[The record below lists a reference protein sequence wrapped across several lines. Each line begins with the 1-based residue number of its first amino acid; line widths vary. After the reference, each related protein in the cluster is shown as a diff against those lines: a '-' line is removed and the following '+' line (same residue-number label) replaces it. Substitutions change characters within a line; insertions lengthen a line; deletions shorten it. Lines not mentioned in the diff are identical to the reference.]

1 MNGAKTNFKYT
12 YGLSFPGLITES
24 SETEPFDFRQVVK
37 PVADLMKASCANNEG
52 KVLYD
57 HYHLGRLARHG
68 LDEYLP
74 EEYRLCE
81 LVVVFLCKDYAERTW
96 CTLEWKT
103 IKELVKDPDQ
113 RHRVMFLWRGERDNE
128 VLNLLELDW
137 CRDGFLLIDELEPMQ
152 IWDEVHK
159 RYMHDQED
167 LKLFAKHQYSNPSV
181 IFPSVAAAIGLPST
195 AFNSADTIRKPF
207 QRLALILLSPQYQ
220 QVLYGYAEE
229 DRYALYC
236 YVRSNAHEVYEPF
249 DLGVECQFIDIANSK
264 RDWAVVAQALAAWAN
279 ESSRC
284 GPMPMAELFLPCEL
298 LHELV
303 ESDFLNVKCYPDSGD
318 EFLKP
323 ISLASLCPLVVRP
336 LDRYLHP
343 ALLKNIVYLQRKY
356 DALSAGKG
364 KWIHGADALSD
375 ALIARRD
382 IPEDVAIRMLSD
394 LPPVSNNMVDWLKT
408 MIGSMVPVAL
418 WWSVPGNDG
427 WETHLLSYKSVCET
441 RSLLEIGPAGEV
453 TMLSSDLDHL
463 ALQRKR
469 LHHKPHARSLLL
481 MIDNPDL
488 VPDLLA
494 SPPASGSSTPSYSVR
509 SMS

>member
-1 MNGAKTNFKYT
+1 VQNKLQLNRNAF
-12 YGLSFPGLITES
+12 
-24 SETEPFDFRQVVK
+24 
-37 PVADLMKASCANNEG
+37 
-52 KVLYD
+52 
-57 HYHLGRLARHG
+57 LAVS
-68 LDEYLP
+68 P
-74 EEYRLCE
+74 
-81 LVVVFLCKDYAERTW
+81 
-96 CTLEWKT
+96 
-103 IKELVKDPDQ
+103 
-113 RHRVMFLWRGERDNE
+113 
-128 VLNLLELDW
+128 
-137 CRDGFLLIDELEPMQ
+137 
-152 IWDEVHK
+152 
-159 RYMHDQED
+159 
-167 LKLFAKHQYSNPSV
+167 
-181 IFPSVAAAIGLPST
+181 VAAAIGLPST
-195 AFNSADTIRKPF
+195 AFKSADTIRKPF

-220 QVLYGYAEE
+220 QALYGYAEE
-229 DRYALYC
+229 DRYALNC
-236 YVRSNAHEVYEPF
+236 YVRSNACEVYEPF
-249 DLGVECQFIDIANSK
+249 DLGVDCQFIDISNSK

-336 LDRYLHP
+336 LDRYLRP

-356 DALSAGKG
+356 EALSAGKG
-364 KWIHGADALSD
+364 KWIHGADAALPD

-382 IPEDVAIRMLSD
+382 IPEDVAIRMVSE
-394 LPPVSNNMVDWLKT
+394 LPPVSDNMVYWLKT
-408 MIGSMVPVAL
+408 MIGSMVPVAI

-427 WETHLLSYKSVCET
+427 LETHLLSYKSVCET

-453 TMLSSDLDHL
+453 AMLSSDLDHL
-463 ALQRKR
+463 ALQRKC
-469 LHHKPHARSLLL
+469 LHHKPHARSLVL

-494 SPPASGSSTPSYSVR
+494 SPPASGSSTPTYSVR

>member
-1 MNGAKTNFKYT
+1 MTRRFQI
-12 YGLSFPGLITES
+12 GLSFPGVLRDTLVRE
-24 SETEPFDFRQVVK
+24 
-37 PVADLMKASCANNEG
+37 VATILALKFMKNSVEDG
-52 KVLYD
+52 KEHVLYD
-57 HYHLGRLARHG
+57 EFHCDEFNQPG
-68 LDEYLP
+68 LNDVLP
-74 EEYRLCE
+74 LCYRDDCE
-81 LVVVFLCKDYAERTW
+81 VVAVFLSAEYAKLHW
-96 CTLEWKT
+96 CGLEWEK
-103 IKELVKDPDQ
+103 IKELASDPHG
-113 RHRVMFLWRGERDNE
+113 RRRIYLIWHGEQNE
-128 VLNLLELDW
+128 AILKELGLDSDM
-137 CRDGFLLIDELEPMQ
+137 DGFKYVDSLAPSDVATGI
-152 IWDEVHK
+152 
-159 RYMHDQED
+159 
-167 LKLFAKHQYSNPSV
+167 LKGLRRRNTYSESESKF
-181 IFPSVAAAIGLPST
+181 ISTSMATAIGLP
-195 AFNSADTIRKPF
+195 FVKRDTVAPIRTPI

-220 QVLYGYAEE
+220 QELYGYAEE
-229 DRYALYC
+229 DRYTLCC
-236 YVRSNAHEVYEPF
+236 YVRSNACEVYEPF

-336 LDRYLHP
+336 LDRYLRP

-364 KWIHGADALSD
+364 KWIHGADAALPD

-382 IPEDVAIRMLSD
+382 IPEDVAIRMVSD

-441 RSLLEIGPAGEV
+441 RSLLEIGPSGEV
-453 TMLSSDLDHL
+453 TMFSSDLDHL
-463 ALQRKR
+463 ALQRKC
-469 LHHKPHARSLLL
+469 LHHEPHARSLVL

-494 SPPASGSSTPSYSVR
+494 SPPASGSSTPTYSVR

>member
-1 MNGAKTNFKYT
+1 MTKRFKI
-12 YGLSFPGLITES
+12 GLSFPGVLRDTLVRE
-24 SETEPFDFRQVVK
+24 
-37 PVADLMKASCANNEG
+37 VATILALKFMKNSVEDG
-52 KVLYD
+52 KDHVLYD
-57 HYHLGRLARHG
+57 EFHCDEFNQPG
-68 LDEYLP
+68 LNDVLPLCYRDE
-74 EEYRLCE
+74 CE
-81 LVVVFLCKDYAERTW
+81 VVAVFLSTEYAKLHW
-96 CTLEWKT
+96 CGLEWEK
-103 IKELVKDPDQ
+103 IKELAADPHG
-113 RHRVMFLWRGERDNE
+113 RRRIYLIWHGEQNE
-128 VLNLLELDW
+128 AILNELGLDSDI
-137 CRDGFLLIDELEPMQ
+137 DGFKYVDNLAPSDVATGILKGLRRRYTYSESESKLISTSM
-152 IWDEVHK
+152 
-159 RYMHDQED
+159 
-167 LKLFAKHQYSNPSV
+167 AT
-181 IFPSVAAAIGLPST
+181 AIGLPFVRRDAVAS
-195 AFNSADTIRKPF
+195 IRKPF

-303 ESDFLNVKCYPDSGD
+303 ESDFLNVKCNPDSGD

-427 WETHLLSYKSVCET
+427 WETHLLRYKSVCET

-494 SPPASGSSTPSYSVR
+494 SPPASGSSSPSYSVR